1 MLISKICNLIS
12 DRCIACNCRYL
23 RLCCRYLWLHYLQ
36 IFANANVDWMLKR
49 LAIIC
54 TFSLDS
60 NVRFS
65 VYIASIWSRSSYV
78 ATSNIRIFCFV
89 VAVSTS
95 TTSSGE
101 LATACTNRTRRH
113 SQWSDHVVSVSPLWT
128 VLDVSR
134 LSHSPASSTIAHR
147 VAQLKPLHW
156 PLWVKTTP
164 NISQESV
171 ASLLRCGRLF
181 NDSFITN
188 LLRGL
193 TVKEFRKSL
202 SI

>member
-12 DRCIACNCRYL
+12 DLCIAYSWRHL
-23 RLCCRYLWLHYLQ
+23 RLWCRYLWLHYLQ
-36 IFANANVDWMLKR
+36 ISANVDWMLKR

-60 NVRFS
+60 NARIS
-65 VYIASIWSRSSYV
+65 VYIASIWSRSSDV

-89 VAVSTS
+89 VVVSTS

-101 LATACTNRTRRH
+101 LAQQNTAS
-113 SQWSDHVVSVSPLWT
+113 SQWSDHVVSVSPVWT
-128 VLDVSR
+128 VLDLSR
-134 LSHSPASSTIAHR
+134 LSHSPASSMLAYR

-156 PLWVKTTP
+156 PLWVKNTP

-171 ASLLRCGRLF
+171 ATLLGCGRLF

-193 TVKEFRKSL
+193 TAKEFRKSL